1 MKMNKKTM
9 EGLLNPVR
17 MRIVMM
23 FLDNSLYTIGEIKKS
38 VKDIPSASLYR
49 HINRLLEDDVIKVV
63 SETKK
68 RGAIEKTYQL
78 KINPFDEMNK
88 ISTEGSKEDIKEMFY
103 TFSMSNVVEFNEYM
117 ENNNVDLIKDS
128 VGYRS
133 FPLYVTKE
141 ENEEFL
147 EGFRSLISKYIGN
160 EASEKRILRKF
171 SFIYTPS
178 NTSRTD
184 SK

>member
-1 MKMNKKTM
+1 MNKRTM

-17 MRIVMM
+17 MKIVMM
-23 FLDNSLYTIGEIKKS
+23 FLDNSLHTIGDIKKS

-49 HINRLLEDDVIKVV
+49 HINRLLEDNIIQVV
-63 SETKK
+63 SEAKK

-78 KINPFDEMNK
+78 KMNPFDELNK
-88 ISTEGSKEDIKEMFY
+88 ISSEGSNDELKELFY
-103 TFSMSNVVEFNEYM
+103 VFAMTLVMDFNKYM
-117 ENNNVDLIKDS
+117 EKDNVDLVEDS

-147 EGFRSLISKYIGN
+147 NGFRSLLGKYIGN
-160 EASEKRILRKF
+160 EASDERTLRKF
-171 SFIYTPS
+171 SFVYIPT
-178 NTSRTD
+178 NTGGNN
-184 SK
+184 

>member
-23 FLDNSLYTIGEIKKS
+23 FLDNSLHTIADIKKS
-38 VKDIPSASLYR
+38 MGDIPSASLYR
-49 HINRLLEDDVIKVV
+49 HVNRLLEDDIVQIV
-63 SETKK
+63 SEAKK
-68 RGAIEKTYQL
+68 RGAIEKTYKL
-78 KINPFDEMNK
+78 KVNPFDQMNQ
-88 ISTEGSKEDIKEMFY
+88 IANDGSKEDIKEMFY
-103 TFSMSNVVEFNEYM
+103 TFSMSNVIEFNDYM
-117 ENNNVDLIKDS
+117 EKDNVDLVKDS

-147 EGFRSLISKYIGN
+147 EGFRTLIGKYIGN
-160 EASEKRILRKF
+160 ESNEDRTLRKF

-178 NTSRTD
+178 NIGD
-184 SK
+184 KIK